1 MGEFD
6 YNVRIVAP
14 QEWLHLQVPF
24 GLADKDL
31 SMAKLMYMYGY
42 LDIMQ
47 VASNKQQGVMSTHLM
62 TLMHL
67 PHKYKWFSAPS
78 FHYVVLDCFEAR
90 LASRA

>member
-6 YNVRIVAP
+6 YNARIVAP
-14 QEWLHLQVPF
+14 QEWLHLLVPF

-31 SMAKLMYMYGY
+31 SMAKLMYGY

-67 PHKYKWFSAPS
+67 APKYKINGF
-78 FHYVVLDCFEAR
+78 LLR
-90 LASRA
+90 LFIMLLSIALRHD

>member
-1 MGEFD
+1 MLVIKSLGEFD

-14 QEWLHLQVPF
+14 QEWLHLHVPF

-31 SMAKLMYMYGY
+31 SMAKLMYGY

-67 PHKYKWFSAPS
+67 APKYKWVSAPF
-78 FHYVVLDCFEAR
+78 FHYLVLDCFEA
-90 LASRA
+90 